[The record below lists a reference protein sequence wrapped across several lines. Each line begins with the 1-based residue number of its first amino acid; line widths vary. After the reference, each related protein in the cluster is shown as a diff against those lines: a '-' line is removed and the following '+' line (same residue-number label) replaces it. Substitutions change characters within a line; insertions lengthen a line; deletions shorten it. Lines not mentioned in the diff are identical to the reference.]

1 EQVVEALNAGVAP
14 QSVWDALFITSA
26 EWIMRQ
32 PAIVAL
38 HAMTT
43 TNALRH
49 AYDVTASDETRRYLL
64 LQNAAFLTM
73 FREAMGQRG
82 QVKELAIDELEPM
95 PIEAGGDSASSEAA
109 LAEIF
114 EATWR
119 DNLTA
124 ARKTLSY
131 VRNHP
136 DP

>member
-1 EQVVEALNAGVAP
+1 GVSP

-49 AYDVTASDETRRYLL
+49 AYDMTASDETRRYLM

-73 FREAMGQRG
+73 FRDTMNQRG
-82 QVKELAIDELEPM
+82 KVQDLAIDQLEPA
-95 PIEAGGDSASSEAA
+95 PLEAGGDSASSEAA
-109 LAEIF
+109 LEEIF
-114 EATWR
+114 SVTGR
-119 DNLTA
+119 
-124 ARKTLSY
+124 
-131 VRNHP
+131 
-136 DP
+136 